1 MNLPV
6 ATRPIIMKKSLI
18 CTLLGSALVTAF
30 ALTGISTA
38 AQPTR
43 LVVAFPPGGPADSLA
58 RILAKELESQ
68 LKTTVIVENKPGAN
82 GAIAAN
88 YVMRSPAD
96 GSVLFLSSAGAIAIN
111 PSLYPSLSYKPAE
124 DFTPIALVV
133 HTPEVL
139 VVSPKNPI
147 KTASGYV
154 AAAAQRKEPATLAS
168 SGVGSMP
175 HMTIELFKSQTKVDF
190 LHVAYKGAA
199 PAIADTIG
207 GHVEAFFGD
216 VSGLMPFIN
225 DGQLVALGVAAPT
238 RLKSLPNVPT
248 LAEQGLPNVEA
259 SNWYGV
265 FAPKNTP
272 ADVVTQLN
280 TAVRN
285 SLKADALVANLA
297 SLGVEPSPS
306 SPEQFRDLVQQD
318 TAKWAA
324 VIKAGNVKAE

>member
-1 MNLPV
+1 
-6 ATRPIIMKKSLI
+6 MKNRILSTI
-18 CTLLGSALVTAF
+18 LGGALTTAF
-30 ALTGISTA
+30 AFASVSIA

-58 RILAKELESQ
+58 RILAKELETE
-68 LKTTVIVENKPGAN
+68 LNTTVIVENKPGAN

-111 PSLYPSLSYKPAE
+111 PSLYPSLSYKPTE

-147 KTASGYV
+147 KTASDYV
-154 AAAAQRKEPATLAS
+154 AAAAKRSEPAALAS

-175 HMTIELFKSQTKVDF
+175 HMTIELLKAQTKVDF

-207 GHVEAFFGD
+207 GHVEAFIGD

-225 DGQLVALGVAAPT
+225 DGQLLALGVAAPA

-248 LAEQGLPNVEA
+248 LAEQGIPNVEA

-265 FAPKNTP
+265 FAPKGVS
-272 ADVVTQLN
+272 ADVVAKLN
-280 TAVRN
+280 GAVRN
-285 SLKADALVANLA
+285 SLKASALINNLA

-306 SPEQFRDLVQQD
+306 SPDEFRDLVQKD
-318 TAKWAA
+318 TAKWAS

>member
-1 MNLPV
+1 
-6 ATRPIIMKKSLI
+6 MKNRILSTI
-18 CTLLGSALVTAF
+18 LGGALATAF
-30 ALTGISTA
+30 AFASVSIA

-58 RILAKELESQ
+58 RILAKELETE

-88 YVMRSPAD
+88 YVIRSPAD

-111 PSLYPSLSYKPAE
+111 PSLYPSLSYKPME

-139 VVSPKNPI
+139 VVSPKNPA
-147 KTASGYV
+147 KTAADYV
-154 AAAAQRKEPATLAS
+154 AAAAKRSEPATLAS

-175 HMTIELFKSQTKVDF
+175 HMTIELFKNQTKVDF

-225 DGQLVALGVAAPT
+225 DGQLVALGVAAPA

-248 LAEQGLPNVEA
+248 LAEQGVPNVEA

-265 FAPKNTP
+265 FAPKGTS
-272 ADVVTQLN
+272 AELVAKLN
-280 TAVRN
+280 EAVRN
-285 SLKADALVANLA
+285 SLKANALIANLA

-306 SPEQFRDLVQQD
+306 SPEEFRSLVQSD

>member
-1 MNLPV
+1 
-6 ATRPIIMKKSLI
+6 MKNRILSTI
-18 CTLLGSALVTAF
+18 LGGALTTAF
-30 ALTGISTA
+30 AFAGVSIA

-58 RILAKELESQ
+58 RILAKELETEIN
-68 LKTTVIVENKPGAN
+68 TTVIVENKPGAN

-111 PSLYPSLSYKPAE
+111 PSLYPSLSYKPTE

-147 KTASGYV
+147 KTASDYV
-154 AAAAQRKEPATLAS
+154 AAAAKRSEPAALAS

-175 HMTIELFKSQTKVDF
+175 HMTIELLKAQTKVDF

-207 GHVEAFFGD
+207 GHVEAFIGD

-225 DGQLVALGVAAPT
+225 DGQLVALGVAAPA

-248 LAEQGLPNVEA
+248 LAEQGIPNVEA

-265 FAPKNTP
+265 FAPKGVS
-272 ADVVTQLN
+272 ADVVAKLN
-280 TAVRN
+280 GAVRN
-285 SLKADALVANLA
+285 SLKASALINNLA

-306 SPEQFRDLVQQD
+306 SPDEFRDLVQKD
-318 TAKWAA
+318 TAKWAS

>member
-1 MNLPV
+1 
-6 ATRPIIMKKSLI
+6 MKTTILSTILAGSLAAM
-18 CTLLGSALVTAF
+18 SAFPGVGA
-30 ALTGISTA
+30 A

-58 RILAKELESQ
+58 RILAKELEAE
-68 LKTTVIVENKPGAN
+68 LKSTVIVENKPGAN

-88 YVMRSPAD
+88 YVIRSPAD

-111 PSLYPSLSYKPAE
+111 PSLYPNLPYKPTE
-124 DFTPIALVV
+124 DLSPVALVV

-139 VVSPKNPI
+139 VVSPKNPV
-147 KTASGYV
+147 KSASDYV
-154 AAAAQRKEPATLAS
+154 AAAAKRKEPAALAS
-168 SGVGSMP
+168 SGIGSMP

-225 DGQLVALGVAAPT
+225 DGQLVALGVAAPA

-248 LAEQGLPNVEA
+248 LAEQGIPNVEA

-265 FAPKNTP
+265 FAPKGTP
-272 ADVVTQLN
+272 AQVVAQLN
-280 TAVRN
+280 EAIRN
-285 SLKADALVANLA
+285 SLKAKALVDNLA

-306 SPEQFRDLVQQD
+306 SPEGFRDLVKND

-324 VIKAGNVKAE
+324 VVKAGNVKAE

>member
-18 CTLLGSALVTAF
+18 CTLLGGALVTAF
-30 ALTGISTA
+30 ALTGVSTA

-147 KTASGYV
+147 RTASGYV

>member
-1 MNLPV
+1 
-6 ATRPIIMKKSLI
+6 MKNTIHRSI
-18 CTLLGSALVTAF
+18 LGGALAAALAF
-30 ALTGISTA
+30 AGASSA

-58 RILAKELESQ
+58 RILAKELETE

-111 PSLYPSLSYKPAE
+111 PSLYPNLSYKPTE

-147 KTASGYV
+147 KTASDYV
-154 AAAAQRKEPATLAS
+154 AAAAKRSEPATLAS

-225 DGQLVALGVAAPT
+225 DGQLVALGVAAPA

-248 LAEQGLPNVEA
+248 LAEQGIPNVEA

-265 FAPKNTP
+265 FAPKG
-272 ADVVTQLN
+272 ASAEVVATLN
-280 TAVRN
+280 GAVRN
-285 SLKADALVANLA
+285 SLKANALITNLA

-306 SPEQFRDLVQQD
+306 SPEAFRDLVQKD

>member
-1 MNLPV
+1 
-6 ATRPIIMKKSLI
+6 MKKTI
-18 CTLLGSALVTAF
+18 QNCIFFGAIATLSALPAVSA
-30 ALTGISTA
+30 A

-58 RILAKELESQ
+58 RILAKELEAE

-88 YVMRSPAD
+88 YVIRSPAD

-111 PSLYPSLSYKPAE
+111 PSLYPNLPYKPAQ
-124 DFTPIALVV
+124 DLSPVALVV

-139 VVSPKNPI
+139 VVSPKNAI
-147 KTASGYV
+147 QSAADYV
-154 AAAAQRKEPATLAS
+154 ASAAKRKEPAALAS

-175 HMTIELFKSQTKVDF
+175 HMTIELLKAQTKVDF

-225 DGQLVALGVAAPT
+225 DGQLKALGVAAPS

-248 LAEQGLPNVEA
+248 LAEQGIPNVEA

-265 FAPKNTP
+265 FAPKGTP
-272 ADVVTQLN
+272 SAVVNQLN
-280 TAVRN
+280 GAVRN
-285 SLKADALVANLA
+285 SLKAKALIDNLA
-297 SLGVEPSPS
+297 SLGIEPSPS
-306 SPEQFRDLVQQD
+306 SPEEFSELVKSD
-318 TAKWAA
+318 TAKWAQ
-324 VIKAGNVKAE
+324 VVKAGNVKAE

>member
-1 MNLPV
+1 
-6 ATRPIIMKKSLI
+6 MKNRILSTI
-18 CTLLGSALVTAF
+18 LGGALTTAF
-30 ALTGISTA
+30 AFASVSIA

-58 RILAKELESQ
+58 RILAKELETE
-68 LKTTVIVENKPGAN
+68 LNTTVIVENKPGAN

-111 PSLYPSLSYKPAE
+111 PSLYPTLSYKSTE

-147 KTASGYV
+147 KTASDYV
-154 AAAAQRKEPATLAS
+154 AAAAKRSEPSALAS

-175 HMTIELFKSQTKVDF
+175 HMTIELLKAQTKVDF

-207 GHVEAFFGD
+207 GHVEAFIGD

-225 DGQLVALGVAAPT
+225 DGQLVALGVAAPA

-248 LAEQGLPNVEA
+248 LAEQGIPNVEA

-265 FAPKNTP
+265 FAPKGVS
-272 ADVVTQLN
+272 ADVVAKLN
-280 TAVRN
+280 GAVRN
-285 SLKADALVANLA
+285 GLKASALINNLA

-306 SPEQFRDLVQQD
+306 SPDEFRDLVQKD
-318 TAKWAA
+318 TAKWAS

>member
-1 MNLPV
+1 
-6 ATRPIIMKKSLI
+6 MKKKIL
-18 CTLLGSALVTAF
+18 CTLLASAAAVLTALSGP
-30 ALTGISTA
+30 AAA

-58 RILAKELESQ
+58 RLLAKELESE
-68 LKTTVIVENKPGAN
+68 LGRTVIVENKPGAN
-82 GAIAAN
+82 GAIAAT
-88 YVMRSPAD
+88 YVIRSPAD

-111 PSLYPSLSYKPAE
+111 PSLYPNLPYKPAQ
-124 DFTPIALVV
+124 DLSPVALVV

-147 KTASGYV
+147 KTATDYV
-154 AAAAQRKEPATLAS
+154 ASAAKRKEPAALAS

-175 HMTIELFKSQTKVDF
+175 HMTIELLKSQTRIDF

-225 DGQLVALGVAAPT
+225 DGQLTALGVAAPA
-238 RLKSLPNVPT
+238 RLKSLPKVPT
-248 LAEQGLPNVEA
+248 LAEQGIPNVEA

-265 FAPKNTP
+265 FAPKGTP
-272 ADVVTQLN
+272 ADVVGQLN
-280 TAVRN
+280 QAVRN
-285 SLKADALVANLA
+285 SLKAKALIDNLA

-306 SPEQFRDLVQQD
+306 SPEEFGELVKTD
-318 TAKWAA
+318 TAKWAQ
-324 VIKAGNVKAE
+324 VVKAGNVKAE

>member
-1 MNLPV
+1 
-6 ATRPIIMKKSLI
+6 MKNRILSTI
-18 CTLLGSALVTAF
+18 LGGALATAF
-30 ALTGISTA
+30 AFASVSTA

-58 RILAKELESQ
+58 RILAKELETE

-88 YVMRSPAD
+88 YVIRSPAD

-111 PSLYPSLSYKPAE
+111 PSLYPSLSYKPTE

-139 VVSPKNPI
+139 VVSPKNPV
-147 KTASGYV
+147 KTAADYV
-154 AAAAQRKEPATLAS
+154 AAAAKRSEPATLAS

-225 DGQLVALGVAAPT
+225 DGQLVALGVAAPA

-248 LAEQGLPNVEA
+248 LAEQGIPNVEA

-265 FAPKNTP
+265 FAPKGAP
-272 ADVVTQLN
+272 PEVVAKLN
-280 TAVRN
+280 EAVRN
-285 SLKADALVANLA
+285 SLKANALIANLA

-306 SPEQFRDLVQQD
+306 SPEEFRDLVQRD

>member
-1 MNLPV
+1 MKNRTLS
-6 ATRPIIMKKSLI
+6 II
-18 CTLLGSALVTAF
+18 LGGALTTAF
-30 ALTGISTA
+30 AFASVSVA

-58 RILAKELESQ
+58 RILAKELETE
-68 LKTTVIVENKPGAN
+68 LNTTVIVENKPGAN

-111 PSLYPSLSYKPAE
+111 PSLYPSLSYKPTE

-147 KTASGYV
+147 KTASDYV
-154 AAAAQRKEPATLAS
+154 AAAAKRKEPAALAS

-175 HMTIELFKSQTKVDF
+175 HMTIELLKAQTKVDF

-207 GHVEAFFGD
+207 GHVEAFIGD

-225 DGQLVALGVAAPT
+225 DGQLVALGVAAPA

-248 LAEQGLPNVEA
+248 LAEQGIPNVEA

-265 FAPKNTP
+265 FAPKGVS
-272 ADVVTQLN
+272 ADVVAKLN
-280 TAVRN
+280 GAVRN
-285 SLKADALVANLA
+285 SLKASALITNLA

-306 SPEQFRDLVQQD
+306 SPDEFRDLVQKD
-318 TAKWAA
+318 TAKWAS

>member
-1 MNLPV
+1 
-6 ATRPIIMKKSLI
+6 MKKTILNGILAGALAAMAAIPGI
-18 CTLLGSALVTAF
+18 CA
-30 ALTGISTA
+30 A

-58 RILAKELESQ
+58 RILAKELEAE
-68 LKTTVIVENKPGAN
+68 LKNTVIVENKPGAN

-88 YVMRSPAD
+88 YVIRSPAD

-111 PSLYPSLSYKPAE
+111 PSLYPKLPYQPAE
-124 DFTPIALVV
+124 DLSPVALVV

-139 VVSPKNPI
+139 VVLPKNPV
-147 KTASGYV
+147 TSASDYV
-154 AAAAQRKEPATLAS
+154 AAAAKRKEPAALAS

-225 DGQLVALGVAAPT
+225 DGQLKALGVAAPA

-248 LAEQGLPNVEA
+248 LAEQGIPNVEA

-265 FAPKNTP
+265 FAPKGTP
-272 ADVVTQLN
+272 AETVNQLN

-285 SLKADALVANLA
+285 SLKSKALTDNLA

-306 SPEQFRDLVQQD
+306 SPEAFRELVKND
-318 TAKWAA
+318 TAKWAQ
-324 VIKAGNVKAE
+324 VVKAGNVKAE

>member
-1 MNLPV
+1 
-6 ATRPIIMKKSLI
+6 MKKKIL
-18 CTLLGSALVTAF
+18 CTLLASAAAVLTALSGP
-30 ALTGISTA
+30 AAA

-58 RILAKELESQ
+58 RLLAKELESE
-68 LKTTVIVENKPGAN
+68 LGRTVIVENKPGAN
-82 GAIAAN
+82 GAIAAT
-88 YVMRSPAD
+88 YVIRSPAD

-111 PSLYPSLSYKPAE
+111 PSLYPNLPYKPAQ
-124 DFTPIALVV
+124 DLSPVALVV

-147 KTASGYV
+147 KTAADYV
-154 AAAAQRKEPATLAS
+154 ASAAKRKEPAALAS
-168 SGVGSMP
+168 SGMGSMP
-175 HMTIELFKSQTKVDF
+175 HMTIELLKSQTRIDF

-225 DGQLVALGVAAPT
+225 DGQLTALGVAAPA

-248 LAEQGLPNVEA
+248 LAEQGIPNVEA

-265 FAPKNTP
+265 FAPKETP
-272 ADVVTQLN
+272 ADVVGQLN
-280 TAVRN
+280 QAVRN
-285 SLKADALVANLA
+285 SLKAKALIDNLA

-306 SPEQFRDLVQQD
+306 SPEEFGELVKTD
-318 TAKWAA
+318 TAKWAQ
-324 VIKAGNVKAE
+324 VVKAGNVKAE

>member
-124 DFTPIALVV
+124 DVTPIALVV

>member
-1 MNLPV
+1 
-6 ATRPIIMKKSLI
+6 MKKTILNGI
-18 CTLLGSALVTAF
+18 LAGALA
-30 ALTGISTA
+30 AMAAIPGIGAA

-58 RILAKELESQ
+58 RILAKELEAE
-68 LKTTVIVENKPGAN
+68 LKSTVIVENKPGAN

-88 YVMRSPAD
+88 YVIRSPAD

-111 PSLYPSLSYKPAE
+111 PSLYPKLPYQPAE
-124 DFTPIALVV
+124 DLSPVALVV

-139 VVSPKNPI
+139 VVSPKNPV
-147 KTASGYV
+147 TSASDYV
-154 AAAAQRKEPATLAS
+154 AAAAKRKEPAALAS

-225 DGQLVALGVAAPT
+225 DGQLKALGVAAPA

-248 LAEQGLPNVEA
+248 LAEQGIPNVEA

-265 FAPKNTP
+265 FAPKGTP
-272 ADVVTQLN
+272 AQVVGHLN
-280 TAVRN
+280 KAIRN
-285 SLKADALVANLA
+285 SLKAKALIDNLA

-306 SPEQFRDLVQQD
+306 SPEEFRDLVKND

-324 VIKAGNVKAE
+324 VVKAGDVKAE

>member
-30 ALTGISTA
+30 ALTGVSTA